1 MNKRAFTLVELL
13 AVIVVLGVLL
23 SIVTMSITKYMTA
36 ANNASFKSLVESIES
51 SAELYVAENST
62 DFPLLDVAGSNFDIE
77 LNDLV
82 NANYIKSDI
91 IDKRTDTSIP
101 LTTKVNITV
110 ISKDKINAKFMY
122 N

>member
-36 ANNASFKSLVESIES
+36 ANNASYKSLVESIES